1 MRIIGG
7 ELKGKKLTPFRGD
20 LTRPTADRVRESIF
34 NICAS
39 KISNANVL
47 DLFAGTGALGLEAL
61 SRGAAS
67 AVFIDFAPNAVK
79 TISKN
84 IESCRMADRA
94 KVIKWDI
101 LKNLNCF
108 YGKHS
113 IYDLIFMDPPYNE
126 NAIGPVLKNLMN
138 LDVLQNDATIII
150 EHAVSK
156 SIPENIDGYNLTD
169 QRKYGKTLVSFLT
182 VVVQKKFPETS
193 NIGI

>member
-7 ELKGKKLTPFRGD
+7 ELKRKKLIPFRGD

-39 KISNANVL
+39 KISDANVL

-67 AVFIDFAPNAVK
+67 AVFIDSAPNAVK
-79 TISKN
+79 TIAKN
-84 IESCRMADRA
+84 IESCKMADRA

-101 LKNLNCF
+101 LKNLNCL
-108 YGKHS
+108 YGKNA
-113 IYDLIFMDPPYNE
+113 IYDLIFMDPPYTE
-126 NAIGPVLKNLMN
+126 NAIEPTLKNLMN
-138 LDVLQNDATIII
+138 SDVVKNGATIII

-156 SIPENIDGYNLTD
+156 SIPENIGGYDLTD

-182 VVVQKKFPETS
+182 VVLQKKFPETS

>member
-7 ELKGKKLTPFRGD
+7 GLKGKKLATFRGD
-20 LTRPTADRVRESIF
+20 LTRPTGDRVRESIF

-67 AVFIDFAPNAVK
+67 AVFIDSATNAVK
-79 TISKN
+79 TICKN
-84 IESCRMADRA
+84 IESCRMGEHA

-101 LKNLNCF
+101 LKNLNCL
-108 YGKHS
+108 YGKRPV
-113 IYDLIFMDPPYNE
+113 YDLIFMDPPYNRNSIE
-126 NAIGPVLKNLMN
+126 PTLKNIMN
-138 LDVLQNDATIII
+138 RDILKNDATIII
-150 EHAVSK
+150 EHSVSE
-156 SIPENIDGYNLTD
+156 SIPENLTGYNLAD

-182 VVVQKKFPETS
+182 VMLQKNLPETF
-193 NIGI
+193 

>member
-7 ELKGKKLTPFRGD
+7 KLKGKKLTPFRGNS
-20 LTRPTADRVRESIF
+20 TRPTTDRVRESIF

-67 AVFIDFAPNAVK
+67 AVFIDSATNSVK
-79 TISKN
+79 TIYKN

-101 LKNLNCF
+101 LKNLNCL
-108 YGKHS
+108 YGKRA

-126 NAIGPVLKNLMN
+126 NAIGPVLKNLIN
-138 LDVLQNDATIII
+138 SDVLKTGTTIII
-150 EHAVSK
+150 EHSVSK
-156 SIPENIDGYNLTD
+156 SILENIGGYDLTD
-169 QRKYGKTLVSFLT
+169 RRKYGKTLVSFLT
-182 VVVQKKFPETS
+182 VMLQENLPETF
-193 NIGI
+193 